1 MELDRL
7 LGNSRL
13 KESLRAAFRADR
25 LSHSYLIC
33 GPEGSGRHTLAVIL
47 AQAMQCT
54 SGEARPCGK
63 CLQCRKI
70 RENVHPDFITVD
82 DPERKT
88 VGVELIRRTREDVY
102 IKPNEGRRKI
112 YLIPRA
118 MDMNPSAQNALLK
131 VMEEPPAY
139 AAFLLI
145 TDVEQKLLPT
155 IRSRCV
161 SLRLSPLE
169 EQTCVNA
176 LAEAFPGK
184 ERPVL
189 RAAAVRA
196 GGILGQARKL
206 LEQEQP
212 LLPQT
217 LDFVRCFAARD
228 KLGLTLLLTPLEKLK
243 REQLL
248 PILAQWAELLEQA
261 MAVREGMPPLHKAAA
276 VLGRSRRAGAM
287 LQAFRALRRAMEL
300 LQGNVGVGAVCGALQ
315 VWLDLPD

>member
-1 MELDRL
+1 MELDGL
-7 LGNSRL
+7 LGNPQL
-13 KESLRAAFRADR
+13 KQSLSVAFRTDR

-33 GPEGSGRHTLAVIL
+33 GPEGSGRHTLATIL
-47 AQAMQCT
+47 AMAMQCT
-54 SGEARPCGK
+54 AGSSRPCGQ

-70 RENVHPDFITVD
+70 RDNVHPDFITVD

-118 MDMNPSAQNALLK
+118 VDMNPSAQNALLK

-145 TDVEQKLLPT
+145 TDVEEKLLPT
-155 IRSRCV
+155 VRSRCV

-169 EQTCVNA
+169 EKTCVRA
-176 LAEAFPGK
+176 LQKAFPEK
-184 ERPVL
+184 DERIL

-196 GGILGQARKL
+196 GGFLGQACRL

-217 LDFVRCFAARD
+217 LEFARCFAARD
-228 KLGLTLLLTPLEKLK
+228 RLGLTVLLVPMEKLK

-248 PILAQWAELLEQA
+248 PILSQWAELLEQA
-261 MAVREGMPPLHKAAA
+261 MTVREGMPPLHKAAA
-276 VLGRSRRAGAM
+276 VLGRSRRAGA
-287 LQAFRALRRAMEL
+287 LLNACQSLRRAMEL

-315 VWLDLPD
+315 VWLDLPY

>member
-7 LGNSRL
+7 LGNPRL
-13 KESLRAAFRADR
+13 KESLSAAFRADR

-33 GPEGSGRHTLAVIL
+33 GPEGSGRRTLAGIL
-47 AQAMQCT
+47 AMAMQCT
-54 SGEARPCGK
+54 AGASRPCGV

-70 RENVHPDFITVD
+70 RDRVHPDFITVD
-82 DPERKT
+82 DTERKT

-131 VMEEPPAY
+131 VMEEPPSY

-145 TDVEQKLLPT
+145 TDAEEKLLPT

-161 SLRLSPLE
+161 TLRMSPLD
-169 EQTCVNA
+169 EQTCVSA
-176 LAEAFPGK
+176 LQTAFPDKDGK
-184 ERPVL
+184 VL
-189 RAAAVRA
+189 RAAALRA
-196 GGILGQARKL
+196 GCFLGQAKAL

-217 LDFVRCFAARD
+217 IDFARSFAARD
-228 KLGLTLLLTPLEKLK
+228 RLGLTMLLAPMEKLK
-243 REQLL
+243 RDQLL
-248 PILAQWAELLEQA
+248 PILAQWEELLAQA
-261 MAVREGMPPLHKAAA
+261 MTVREGMPPLHKAAA
-276 VLGRSRRAGAM
+276 VLGRARRAGA
-287 LQAFRALRRAMEL
+287 LLKACQAVRRAMDL
-300 LQGNVGVGAVCGALQ
+300 LRGNIAPGAVCGALQ